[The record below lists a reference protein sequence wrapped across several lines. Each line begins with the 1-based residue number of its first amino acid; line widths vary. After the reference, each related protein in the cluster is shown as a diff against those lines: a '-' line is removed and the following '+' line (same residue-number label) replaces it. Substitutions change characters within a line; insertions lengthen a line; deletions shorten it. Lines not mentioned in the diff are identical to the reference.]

1 MFSWSRKSVSRRE
14 AIRKDR
20 PDTPAR
26 KWENLR
32 ASGVIVSL
40 QIAALLWV
48 AATGIM
54 MFRQDVVPYRPGQY
68 THHDIISRVDFT
80 FMDKQQLAQAQRL
93 ARQNAPRVYVAVP
106 DALKPLEEKLLAL
119 PDLVAGVPTLN
130 ELSPELREALD
141 AGSFTPLKEIRADER
156 RRAAYNTAIREYV
169 AALRAFDPAKPEKSF
184 IILGLDRRTEERDA
198 GREVIVRATDPK
210 TGAALSAQVKT
221 DLTFHPLQDK
231 ELLPRLARLADE
243 KLADP
248 VLAPKIAALTVKG
261 LRPSYA
267 LDEGASAEEQ
277 NRAANV
283 VTATQGQ
290 VNYRRNQPIVLKG
303 EIDDGEWQILRA
315 EHKAFVQTLD
325 VNRLK
330 QTLGLAG
337 IVLLITVVLSAHVAL
352 YQPKVVRKHPRAVA
366 IVALLL
372 SMLLMA
378 QLAGLGTNPLFVF
391 GVAPTILVAMILTIA
406 YDQRFAMGVAS
417 LHAVLVT
424 IALGQGLSFFVI
436 LFAGLMTCCYLLDD
450 IRTRSKLIEVGG
462 ATALAMMAATFA
474 AGLMNMDPWPF
485 IGKNCLYT
493 GAAGIATGF
502 VVLGILPFIEKTFR
516 ITTSMTLL
524 ELADASH
531 PLLRRLS
538 VEAPGTYNHS
548 LQVATIAEACAE
560 SIHVN
565 SLLCRVAAYYHDVGK
580 INKPDYFCEN
590 QVDGVNRHMNL
601 SPSVSLLI
609 IIGHVKDGV
618 ELAKEYNLPTSIMP
632 FIQQHHGTT
641 LVEFFYHKASTKQ
654 GQTAPDQP
662 AISEVQYRY
671 PGPRPRTKEIAIVMI
686 ADAVESATRAMQE
699 PSAGR
704 IEALVH
710 ELVMKRLLDGQFD
723 ECDLSMREI
732 QAIERSCVKSLLSIY
747 HGRIAYPSS
756 ATIQQQPQPGA
767 TGAAAAGAP
776 APGSA
781 IRTA

>member
-1 MFSWSRKSVSRRE
+1 MSPWSRKSVSRRE

-26 KWENLR
+26 KWEQLR
-32 ASGVIVSL
+32 ANGVIVSI
-40 QIAALLWV
+40 QIAAVFWV
-48 AATGIM
+48 AATGIL

-80 FMDKQQLAQAQRL
+80 FMDKEQLAQAQRL
-93 ARQNAPRVYVAVP
+93 ARQNAPRVYLAVA
-106 DALKPLEEKLLAL
+106 DAWKPLEEKLLAL

-130 ELSPELREALD
+130 ELSPELREVLD
-141 AGSFTPLKEIRADER
+141 AGSFTPLKEIRANER
-156 RRAAYNTAIREYV
+156 RRAVYNGAIKEYV
-169 AALRAFDPAKPEKSF
+169 AALRSFDPTRPEKSF
-184 IILGLDRRTEERDA
+184 IILSLDRRTEERDA
-198 GREVIVRATDPK
+198 GREIIVRATDPSS
-210 TGAALSAQVKT
+210 GSLLSGQLKT
-221 DLTFHPLQDK
+221 DVTFHPLMNED
-231 ELLPRLARLADE
+231 LLPRLERLADE
-243 KLADP
+243 KLAD
-248 VLAPKIAALTVKG
+248 LALSPKIAALTLKS
-261 LRPSYA
+261 LRPNFT
-267 LDEGASAEEQ
+267 LDEAATAEEQ

-290 VNYRRNQPIVLKG
+290 ITYRRNQPLVPRG
-303 EIDDGEWQILRA
+303 EVDDRHWQLLRA

-325 VNRLK
+325 MNRFK
-330 QTLGLAG
+330 QTAGLAG
-337 IVLLITVVLSAHVAL
+337 IVLLITVVLSAYVAK

-406 YDQRFAMGVAS
+406 YDQRFAMGIAT

-436 LFAGLMTCCYLLDD
+436 LFAGVWTCCYLLDD

-462 ATALAMMAATFA
+462 ASAIAMMVATFA
-474 AGLMNMDPWPF
+474 AGLMSMDPVPF

-548 LQVATIAEACAE
+548 LQVATIAETCAE
-560 SIHVN
+560 AIHAN

-590 QVDGVNRHMNL
+590 QSDGVNRHMNL

-641 LVEFFYHKASTKQ
+641 LVEFFYHQAVTKKDQ
-654 GQTAPDQP
+654 AAPDQP

-671 PGPRPRTKEIAIVMI
+671 PGPRPRTKEIAIVMV

-710 ELVMKRLLDGQFD
+710 DIVMKRLLDGQFD
-723 ECDLSMREI
+723 DCDLSMREI
-732 QAIERSCVKSLLSIY
+732 QQLERSCVKSLLSIY

-756 ATIQQQPQPGA
+756 ATIQQGA
-767 TGAAAAGAP
+767 LAP
-776 APGSA
+776 AATTAPASPA
-781 IRTA
+781 VRTA

>member
-1 MFSWSRKSVSRRE
+1 VSRRE
-14 AIRKDR
+14 QIRKDR
-20 PDTPAR
+20 PDTTAR
-26 KWENLR
+26 KWEQLR

-40 QIAALLWV
+40 QVAAVFWV
-48 AATGIM
+48 AATGILM
-54 MFRQDVVPYRPGQY
+54 LRQDVVPYRPGQFA
-68 THHDIISRVDFT
+68 HHDIISRVDFT
-80 FMDKQQLAQAQRL
+80 FMDKQQLAEAQRI
-93 ARQNAPRVYVAVP
+93 ARQNAPRVYTAVADVW
-106 DALKPLEEKLLAL
+106 KPLEEKLLAL
-119 PDLVAGVPTLN
+119 PDLVAAVPTLN
-130 ELSPELREALD
+130 ELNPELRDVLD
-141 AGSFTPLKEIRADER
+141 AGTFTPLKEIATSKPR
-156 RRAAYNTAIREYV
+156 RDAYNTAIKGYV
-169 AALRAFDPAKPEKSF
+169 AALKRFDPANPSKSL
-184 IILGLDRRTEERDA
+184 IILSFPVRSAERDA
-198 GREVIVRATDPK
+198 GREIIVRGPDASGAMTSTQIKSEVTFAPELTD
-210 TGAALSAQVKT
+210 
-221 DLTFHPLQDK
+221 D
-231 ELLPRLARLADE
+231 LLPRLSRLAEE
-243 KLADP
+243 K
-248 VLAPKIAALTVKG
+248 VLDLTLSPKIAALTLKNIKPNFV
-261 LRPSYA
+261 
-267 LDEGASAEEQ
+267 LDEGATAEEQ

-283 VTATQGQ
+283 ITANQGQ
-290 VNYRRNQPIVLKG
+290 INYRRNQPIVLRG
-303 EIDDGEWQILRA
+303 EIDDRHWQLLRA
-315 EHKAFVQTLD
+315 EHQAFVQTLD
-325 VNRLK
+325 KNRIK
-330 QTLGLAG
+330 QTAGLAG
-337 IVLLITVVLSAHVAL
+337 IVLLITAVLAAYIAK
-352 YQPKVVRKHPRAVA
+352 YQPKVVKNHARAIA

-378 QLAGLGTNPLFVF
+378 QLAGIGTNPLFVF

-406 YDQRFAMGVAS
+406 YDQRFAMGVAT

-424 IALGQGLSFFVI
+424 IALGQGLAFFVI

-462 ATALAMMAATFA
+462 ASALAMIGATFA
-474 AGLMNMDPWPF
+474 SGLISMDPLPF

-502 VVLGILPFIEKTFR
+502 VVLGILPFIEKAFR

-548 LQVATIAEACAE
+548 LQVATIAETCAE
-560 SIHVN
+560 AIHAN

-618 ELAKEYNLPTSIMP
+618 ELAKEYNLPTSILP

-641 LVEFFYHKASTKQ
+641 LVEFFYHQAVTKKDQQ
-654 GQTAPDQP
+654 GTPDQP

-671 PGPRPRTKEIAIVMI
+671 PGPRPRSKEIAIVMV
-686 ADAVESATRAMQE
+686 ADAVESATRAMQD

-723 ECDLSMREI
+723 DCDLSMREI
-732 QAIERSCVKSLLSIY
+732 QQIERSCVKSLLSIY
-747 HGRIAYPSS
+747 HGRLAYPSS
-756 ATIQQQPQPGA
+756 ATVQGPPA
-767 TGAAAAGAP
+767 TGGGGGGAATAAP
-776 APGSA
+776 ATPA